1 MIITVVI
8 ITVITIIMITII
20 LIIIRL
26 SRGQPPIL
34 SLHCVEQ
41 NTHIL
46 SPHSIQE
53 LEEGINIHLGP

>member
-1 MIITVVI
+1 MIITIVI
-8 ITVITIIMITII
+8 ITIIMTTII

-26 SRGQPPIL
+26 SLGQPPIL

-46 SPHSIQE
+46 SPYSIQE